1 MKTAEDSGSGVMP
14 AQAAM
19 VRWFLETTHQGL
31 FATDADFQVLAWN
44 RWMQIHTGRP
54 ASDVVG
60 RPLFEAFPELVTRE
74 LDRCYRDALEGR
86 VTTLS
91 QGLHRYVLPLA
102 PTHADLGLPQMPQ
115 SGQIGPLMDGDRVI
129 GTVTTIDNVSDR
141 LGSEA
146 ELRKQIEAHRLARS
160 AAEDALRSK
169 DEFLS
174 TLSHELRQPLN
185 AVLGWTRILMARQD
199 TDQDAIAR
207 ALRVIDRN
215 AMAQAA
221 MIDDI
226 LDVARVVA
234 GKLRLELRP
243 TDLLQVV
250 LAAVDVITPSATA
263 KRIVITTTLDAATP
277 LVLGDAA
284 RLQQIVWNLLSNAVK
299 FTDLGGTIDI
309 RLSPAGALA
318 RLVVADSGL
327 GIAPG
332 FLPFVFDRFRQ
343 SDASSTRRQGG
354 LGLGLAL
361 ARDLVEL
368 HGGTIRAASDGA
380 QKGATFTIDLPTVV
394 SHEPAG
400 SSVETNAPAADG
412 VLLTGIRALV
422 VDDDTDARELLVA
435 VLVSYGAEVVSAR
448 SSDEALGLLR
458 EAAAGRPFDVI
469 LSDIGMPK
477 NDGYE
482 LIRRVRSL
490 DEKSGGKIPAVA
502 VTGYANPNDRDRTL
516 EAGYQVH
523 VPKPIDPKVLAAAIE
538 STVRRNQPK
547 LV

>member
-1 MKTAEDSGSGVMP
+1 MAGDDFPEVTP
-14 AQAAM
+14 AQTAM

-31 FATDADFQVLAWN
+31 FATDASLRVLAWN
-44 RWMQIHTGRP
+44 RWMQIHTGRS

-60 RPLFEAFPELVTRE
+60 RPLLEAFPELVTRE
-74 LDRCYRDALEGR
+74 LDRCYRDALEGQ

-91 QGLHRYVLPLA
+91 QGLHRYVLPLT

-115 SGQIGPLMDGDRVI
+115 SGHIGPLMDGDRVI
-129 GTVTTIDNVSDR
+129 GTVTTIENVSDR
-141 LGSEA
+141 LASEA
-146 ELRKQIEAHRLARS
+146 ELRKQIDAQRLARA

-185 AVLGWTRILMARQD
+185 AVLGWTRILLTKKDA
-199 TDQDAIAR
+199 DQDAIAK
-207 ALRVIDRN
+207 ALHVIDRN

-234 GKLRLELRP
+234 GKLRLEVRP

-263 KRIVITTTLDAATP
+263 KRIVITTTLDPTTP

-299 FTDLGGTIDI
+299 FTDSGGPVHIT
-309 RLSPAGALA
+309 LAPAGASA
-318 RLVVADSGL
+318 RLTVVDSGL
-327 GIAPG
+327 GITPE

-368 HGGTIRAASDGA
+368 HGGTIRAESDGA
-380 QKGATFTIDLPTVV
+380 HKGSTFTISLPTVV
-394 SHEPAG
+394 STEPPASPPG
-400 SSVETNAPAADG
+400 ATDSSAADG
-412 VLLTGIRALV
+412 VLLKGLRALV
-422 VDDDTDARELLVA
+422 VDDDTDARELLA
-435 VLVSYGAEVVSAR
+435 AMLVGYGADVVAAR
-448 SSDEALGLLR
+448 SSDEALGLLQ
-458 EAAAGRPFDVI
+458 EAAAGHPFDVI
-469 LSDIGMPK
+469 LSDIGMPR

-482 LIRRVRSL
+482 LMRRVRRL
-490 DEKSGGKIPAVA
+490 DPQAGGDIAAVA
-502 VTGYANPNDRDRTL
+502 VTGYANPDDRERVL
-516 EAGYQVH
+516 AAGYHVH
-523 VPKPIDPKVLAAAIE
+523 VSKPIDPKALASAIE
-538 STVRRNQPK
+538 NTVRRRQPK

>member
-1 MKTAEDSGSGVMP
+1 MTP
-14 AQAAM
+14 AHAAM

-31 FATDADFQVLAWN
+31 FATDANLQVLAWN

-60 RPLFEAFPELVTRE
+60 RPLFEAFPGLVTRE
-74 LDRCYRDALEGR
+74 LDRCYREALEGR

-91 QGLHRYVLPLA
+91 QGLHRFVLSLA

-115 SGQIGPLMDGDRVI
+115 SGQIGPLMDGERVI

-141 LGSEA
+141 LASEA
-146 ELRKQIEAHRLARS
+146 ELRKQIDAQRLARA

-185 AVLGWTRILMARQD
+185 AVLGWTRILMTRQD
-199 TDQDAIAR
+199 ADQDSIAK

-234 GKLRLELRP
+234 GKLRLEVRP

-263 KRIVITTTLDAATP
+263 KRIVITAKLDPNTP

-299 FTDLGGTIDI
+299 FTDAGGPIEI
-309 RLSPAGALA
+309 SLAPAGASA
-318 RLVVADSGL
+318 RLTVTDSGL
-327 GIAPG
+327 GISPE

-368 HGGTIRAASDGA
+368 HGGTIRAESAGA
-380 QKGATFTIDLPTVV
+380 NKGSTFTISLPTVV
-394 SHEPAG
+394 STEEPVSQAGATG
-400 SSVETNAPAADG
+400 SSAADA
-412 VLLTGIRALV
+412 VLLRGVRALV

-435 VLVSYGAEVVSAR
+435 VLVSYGADVVPAR
-448 SSDEALGLLR
+448 SSDEALALLQ

-469 LSDIGMPK
+469 LSDIGMPR

-482 LIRRVRSL
+482 LMRRVRRL
-490 DEKSGGKIPAVA
+490 DRQSGGHTAAVA
-502 VTGYANPNDRDRTL
+502 VTGYANPNDRDRAL
-516 EAGYQVH
+516 AAGYQVH
-523 VPKPIDPKVLAAAIE
+523 VAKPIDPKVLAAAIE
-538 STVRRNQPK
+538 DTVRRHQPK